1 MKLTKETLKQ
11 IIKEELEAVM
21 SEANAGNVGGSNRQ
35 TSMGGGT
42 GIEYYDT
49 KDKRAKDSAAFK
61 SGQDHKQSVKDAED
75 KFNKAQ
81 AELKQLAKRNR
92 QITQAIIGELDAWKV
107 WRQAKEAWR
116 KSDKTRNEYTQTIG
130 KVLIDQLDNQVK
142 HLARRYKSADLVEK
156 VAYNWYLSQEA
167 KYEAEIKQKGRSFM
181 QKAGSFLTGKGFK
194 EE

>member
-21 SEANAGNVGGSNRQ
+21 SEANAGNPDGGNRQ

-42 GIEYYDT
+42 GIEFYDT
-49 KDKRAKDSAAFK
+49 KDKREKDSADFEA
-61 SGQDHKQSVKDAED
+61 GQDHKQSVKDAED

-81 AELKQLAKRNR
+81 AELKQLNKMNR
-92 QITQAIIGELDAWKV
+92 IVTQQTMNELDGWRV
-107 WRQAKEAWR
+107 WRRAKEAWR
-116 KSDKTRNEYTQTIG
+116 KSDKTRNDYTQTIG
-130 KVLIDQLDNQVK
+130 KVLIDQMDGYVDDI
-142 HLARRYKSADLVEK
+142 ARRYGSKDLVEK
-156 VAYNWYLSQEA
+156 VAFNWYLSQEA

-181 QKAGSFLTGKGFK
+181 QKTGSFLRGKGFK

>member
-1 MKLTKETLKQ
+1 MKLTKEALKQ

-21 SEANAGNVGGSNRQ
+21 SEANAENVGGGNRQ

-92 QITQAIIGELDAWKV
+92 QITQAIIGELDAWKA

-116 KSDKTRNEYTQTIG
+116 KSDKTRNDYTQTIG

-142 HLARRYKSADLVEK
+142 HLARRYKKADLVEK